1 MQEYLVTLSILVL
14 LYEFYTLIMATRM
27 GKKVGSKEA
36 IKHTFIRSST
46 LMIAM
51 SVLLLVYQYL
61 KLNFLQNVS
70 LTVELL
76 GLFAIVIFLAI
87 KTEGYFARR
96 PLYYEKGDHALI
108 LTSVKNPIDLTRV
121 SGVTVNGARIEV
133 EQVGRPSRNIHL
145 ADEKVRKEIVR
156 KLRIAIKKNK
166 GN

>member
-1 MQEYLVTLSILVL
+1 MQEYIVTLSILVL
-14 LYEFYTLIMATRM
+14 LYEFYTLIMATRQ

-51 SVLLLVYQYL
+51 SALLLVYQYL
-61 KLNFLQNVS
+61 KLNVLKDVS
-70 LTVELL
+70 LTIELL

-87 KTEGYFARR
+87 KTEGYYARR
-96 PLYYEKGDHALI
+96 PLYYEKGDQALI
-108 LTSVKNPIDLTRV
+108 LTSVKNPIDLNRI

-133 EQVGRPSRNIHL
+133 EQIGRPSRNIHL